1 MINNLHD
8 SKISFHA
15 ALRKRCHLYIQP
27 QVSDPHEKILIRHWR
42 RIWNPHFSWTQ
53 QQQNGKAKNP
63 PFLKNETAFHAH
75 RNNQNIPGS
84 KCRNWRGPQWKNRK
98 IKEKETWISEG
109 WQILSE
115 KEAFRRNAPGACAKK
130 RTSSRTMNCRQQASR
145 QKTGSYDAIG
155 RMAFPAGVEP
165 SLCRWRDGL
174 PDR

>member
-1 MINNLHD
+1 M
-8 SKISFHA
+8 A
-15 ALRKRCHLYIQP
+15 ALPQGGVKGNFRIMQVIYHHWWWAFFSGKSDAGFEIRTFHECNNNKMEKRK
-27 QVSDPHEKILIRHWR
+27 
-42 RIWNPHFSWTQ
+42 T
-53 QQQNGKAKNP
+53 P

-109 WQILSE
+109 WKILSE